1 VTRIDWSA
9 VVEQLR
15 ARGMTYPQLHRCTG
29 MPLGSLHNLAS
40 GVSAEPRHSDGE
52 RLLELLRSVSV
63 KPEGESFRQ

>member
-15 ARGMTYPQLHRCTG
+15 SRGMTYPQLHRCTG

-40 GVSAEPRHSDGE
+40 GISAEPRHSDGE